1 MEMSNQHDERRWNL
15 PLKRTL
21 SRHWFGFQREL
32 FPWLEEALGPLGERY
47 QRLVR
52 VLELVRV
59 EELLPYGR
67 GWRGRPLED
76 RAALARGFLAKA
88 VLDLATTRALV
99 ERLRVEPTLRRLCGW
114 EGLGRSR
121 ARRPSHVPLGSLL
134 TATCRGVCMRRCW
147 TERWRVTWRATC
159 RGTRPPLSDG
169 SRRAPKAAAVP
180 RPKRRLGRPRK
191 GEQRPKQL
199 SRIERQASMTLEQ
212 MLEELPQA
220 CDIGVKPTGK
230 GHQESWTGY
239 KLHIDAIDGGIPVSC
254 LLTSA
259 SVHDSQAAI
268 PLATLTSRRVDS
280 LYDLMDSAY
289 DTSEIRAFS
298 EKLGH
303 VPIIDVNPRRRAE
316 IQAQRKREAL
326 AQRCIGHVSAQAR
339 RFRERST
346 VERVNGRLKEEFGG
360 RHVRVGG
367 PDKVMCHLMFGIL
380 ALTVEQLMRLTL

>member
-1 MEMSNQHDERRWNL
+1 M

-114 EGLGRSR
+114 EGAGSVPSEATFSR
-121 ARRPSHVPLGSLL
+121 AFGEFADSDLPGRLHEALLDRTLEGHLAGHVSRDSTAIERRESP
-134 TATCRGVCMRRCW
+134 
-147 TERWRVTWRATC
+147 
-159 RGTRPPLSDG
+159 
-169 SRRAPKAAAVP
+169 APKAAAVP